1 MKVNNIYR
9 VKRTS
14 FYINKL
20 KDKRFKIINLNL
32 ITKDKA
38 KVIL

>member
-9 VKRTS
+9 VKRTN

-20 KDKRFKIINLNL
+20 KDKRFKIINLTL